1 MIKFENVSKSFK
13 DRKVLSNISMNI
25 EEGEFVCIIGGSG
38 CGKTTALK
46 MINRLIKPSEGTIL
60 VNGKDISGENE
71 IELRRN
77 IGYVIQQT
85 GLFPHMTVKQNLELI
100 PKIKNKK
107 SKWDKTEDLT
117 ETVTNVLKMVGLEP
131 EVYMDKYPVQ
141 LSGGQRQRIGVARAF
156 ASKPDIILMD
166 EPFSALDPITR
177 NQLQNELIELQ
188 ENVKKTI
195 VFVTH
200 DMAEAIKLAD
210 RICILDSGKIQQF
223 DTPEQIL
230 KNPENDFVSNF
241 VGKNRIWD
249 SPDLIKAEDI
259 MIETPFTCP
268 PALQCL
274 KAVNIM
280 REKRIDSLI
289 VVDSYNRFLGKI
301 IASDAVLPSNIE
313 KKVSEVMV
321 TEYIVANPRDSI
333 LSILKTAREKDIYT
347 IPVVNDDGILVGLVT
362 KSTLVTVLSQ
372 KYNESEAD

>member
-1 MIKFENVSKSFK
+1 MIKFKNVSKSFK

>member
-1 MIKFENVSKSFK
+1 MIKFKNVSKSFK

-321 TEYIVANPRDSI
+321 TEYVVVNPRDSI